1 MYKNILVTT
10 AADDNSN
17 VLQKIEVARKLGDE
31 DSVIQIISV
40 MERIPPYIAPS
51 LPSNY
56 RETTAQRVREST
68 QRNIGNHG
76 YDIHIVEG
84 NAAHQIVKFAK
95 RYNIDCIVVSSNR
108 PGFPDH
114 FFMGSTALNVVRQ
127 AECTVTVV
135 R

>member
-1 MYKNILVTT
+1 MYKNILITT
-10 AADDNSN
+10 AADNNSN
-17 VLQKIEVARKLGDE
+17 VLQKIEVACKLGGE
-31 DSVIQIISV
+31 DSTIQIISV

-56 RETTAQRVREST
+56 RETTAQRISESI
-68 QRNIGNHG
+68 QRNIGNHD
-76 YDIHIVEG
+76 YDIHIAEG

-95 RYNIDCIVVSSNR
+95 HHNIDCIVLSSNR
-108 PGFPDH
+108 PGFSDH
-114 FFMGSTALNVVRQ
+114 FMGSTALNVVRQ